1 MPFLGDDRVMET
13 QVYKQ
18 EIMIEVTV
26 TPGSGGLEN
35 NRRMRLGKGGI

>member
-1 MPFLGDDRVMET
+1 MKT

-18 EIMIEVTV
+18 EIMTEVTV

-35 NRRMRLGKGGI
+35 NRSMQLGPGGI